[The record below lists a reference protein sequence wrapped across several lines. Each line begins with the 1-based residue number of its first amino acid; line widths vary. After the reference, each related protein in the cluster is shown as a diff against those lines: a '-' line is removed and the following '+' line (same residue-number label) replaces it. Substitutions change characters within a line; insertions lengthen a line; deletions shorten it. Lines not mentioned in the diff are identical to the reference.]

1 MNVPG
6 CYLSGFLLAIL
17 PTVGLVE
24 AADPAA
30 PPHMPPLFVRLAG
43 PPGTRA
49 VVYPGGQ
56 VSRPFEAPVTI
67 GVRPGYIYRVQ
78 LTDIPEHPGL
88 SLFPTIEVRGTLV
101 PPPGLNPIPYAVPVV
116 FTPTD
121 INRVLAGVFLTKVIY
136 LERPDTALPIASNPD
151 VPLET
156 EVPPNRDLLAEAR
169 LLGRPLLVVRLG
181 QRNFTAEEMAHQAV
195 AGTVLLPGEATMGP
209 PMAPPC
215 LPAVCWNMVDP
226 RLGPRIPNEECLK
239 DGGDAGAPVGFGP
252 DGRLH
257 GLDPADT
264 VAEYTCSE
272 AGRRIAI
279 SNRVCLFA
287 PRFAVLRTEVVPVGA
302 NVIVSLART
311 EVVTPPLILR
321 ERLKSQELRQIV
333 ELAVAQSRLRASE
346 LETIQGVVEVEKLT
360 GLVVAV
366 GIMGE
371 AEVVGVCPPPRPP
384 QPCKLVL
391 CKTADKQAVRAG
403 DVVTFTLT
411 YTNRGGQPISG
422 IVVAD
427 SLINRLEYVPG
438 SAMADREAVFT
449 TQANEAGSLILRW
462 AIGGTLPP
470 GQSGTLR
477 FQARVR

>member
-6 CYLSGFLLAIL
+6 YFLSGFLLAIL
-17 PTVGLVE
+17 PTAGLTQ
-24 AADPAA
+24 AAGPMAPA
-30 PPHMPPLFVRLAG
+30 MPPLFVRFGG
-43 PPGTRA
+43 PPGTQV

-56 VSRPFEAPVTI
+56 VSRPFEAPATV
-67 GVRPGYIYRVQ
+67 GLRPGYIYRVQ
-78 LTDIPEHPGL
+78 LTNLPGHPGL

-116 FTPTD
+116 VTPAD
-121 INRVLAGVFLTKVIY
+121 VNRVLAGAFITKVIY
-136 LERPDTALPIASNPD
+136 LECPDVALPVASNPE

-156 EVPPNRDLLAEAR
+156 EMLPNHDLLAEAR

-181 QRNFTAEEMAHQAV
+181 QRDVAPEEMAGHAI

-215 LPAVCWNMVDP
+215 LPAVCWDMVDP
-226 RLGPRIPNEECLK
+226 RLGPRFSDCECLK

-264 VAEYTCSE
+264 VAEYTCADAE
-272 AGRRIAI
+272 RRIAI

-287 PRFAVLRTEVVPVGA
+287 PRFAVLRNEVGPVGA
-302 NVIVSLART
+302 NVVQSLAAA
-311 EVVTPPLILR
+311 EAATPPLILR

-333 ELAVAQSRLRASE
+333 ELAVAQSRQRASE
-346 LETIQGVVEVEKLT
+346 LEVIQGMVEIKHLT

-366 GIMGE
+366 GVMGT

-384 QPCKLVL
+384 QPCKLAL
-391 CKTADKQAVRAG
+391 CKTADKQAVRVG
-403 DVVTFTLT
+403 EVVTFTLK
-411 YTNRGGQPISG
+411 YTNQGGQPISG
-422 IVVAD
+422 IVVSD

-438 SAMADREAVFT
+438 SAMADRDAVFT
-449 TQANEAGSLILRW
+449 TQANEAGSLVLRW

-470 GQSGTLR
+470 GQSGTLQ

>member
-6 CYLSGFLLAIL
+6 YFLSAFLLAIL
-17 PTVGLVE
+17 PAAGLTQT
-24 AADPAA
+24 AGPMA
-30 PPHMPPLFVRLAG
+30 PPMPPLYIRLGG
-43 PPGTRA
+43 PPGTQA

-56 VSRPFEAPVTI
+56 VSRPLEAPVTI

-78 LTDIPEHPGL
+78 LTNLPEHPGL

-116 FTPTD
+116 FTPAD
-121 INRVLAGVFLTKVIY
+121 INRVLAGAFITKVIY
-136 LERPDTALPIASNPD
+136 LECPDQALPVASNPEL
-151 VPLET
+151 PLET
-156 EVPPNRDLLAEAR
+156 EMPPNRDLLAEAR

-181 QRNFTAEEMAHQAV
+181 QRDISAEEMAQHAI
-195 AGTVLLPGEATMGP
+195 AGTVLLPGEAAMGP
-209 PMAPPC
+209 PTAPPC
-215 LPAVCWNMVDP
+215 LPAVCWDMVDP
-226 RLGPRIPNEECLK
+226 RLGPRLSDCECLK

-264 VAEYTCSE
+264 VAEYACPDAE
-272 AGRRIAI
+272 RRIAI

-287 PRFAVLRTEVVPVGA
+287 PRYAVLWNAVGPVGA
-302 NVIVSLART
+302 NIIQSLAAA
-311 EVVTPPLILR
+311 EAVVPPLILR

-333 ELAVAQSRLRASE
+333 EVAIAESRLRASE
-346 LETIQGVVEVEKLT
+346 LEVIQGVVEVKHLT

-366 GIMGE
+366 GVMGPV
-371 AEVVGVCPPPRPP
+371 EVVGVCPPPRPP
-384 QPCKLVL
+384 QPCKLAL
-391 CKTADKQAVRAG
+391 CKSADKQAVRVG
-403 DVVTFTLT
+403 EVVTFTLK
-411 YTNRGGQPISG
+411 YTNQGGQPISG
-422 IVVAD
+422 IVVSD

-438 SAMADREAVFT
+438 SAMADRDAVFT

-462 AIGGTLPP
+462 SIGGTLPP
-470 GQSGTLR
+470 GQSGTLQ